1 MHLID
6 NNINGRIY
14 ISKFEIEKQVYLFLN
29 ANFSDINC
37 YVVKYCDDV
46 ITLNI
51 KKVSGLRFERIN
63 VVQAQTLDYIKN
75 NMGIYISR
83 IDVEIK

>member
-14 ISKFEIEKQVYLFLN
+14 ITKFEIEKQVYFYVKN
-29 ANFSDINC
+29 NFSDINC
-37 YVVKYCDDV
+37 YFVKYSDDIV
-46 ITLNI
+46 TIKL

-63 VVQAQTLDYIKN
+63 VVQENTLDFIKN
-75 NMGIYISR
+75 NMGIYISH

>member
-6 NNINGRIY
+6 NNKNGRVY
-14 ISKFEIEKQVYLFLN
+14 ISKFEVEKQVYLFLKD
-29 ANFSDINC
+29 NFSDINC

-63 VVQAQTLDYIKN
+63 MVQENTLDYVKN
-75 NMGIYISR
+75 NMGIYINH
-83 IDVEIK
+83 IDVDIK